1 MVNDGG
7 NGHAHGARM
16 VDAGILH
23 EDDRVE
29 LLSGQVVTMAPIAK
43 AHAAAVDQVAAAL
56 FEVARGRATVRVQGP
71 LAIATDTQVQ
81 PDVAVIARGRV
92 APGTVREA
100 SSIHLVVEVADSSLA
115 YDRSV
120 KLAAYARAGIAETW
134 LLNLVGTPPGAP
146 VASGPRWGCDRPGPG
161 KRTVKRPAGRPS
173 SRSAPAGAGRL
184 ADWDRMQQLAAQSRW
199 AEAIAVSE
207 RHLGR
212 GSRDAD
218 FMRARAT
225 LERRAGNHAAAIRWA
240 AAAERHVSHPDTLL
254 ILARGEMQVGRTD
267 DAVRHA
273 QAALALAPD
282 NARALLLLAETFES
296 AMRL

>member
-1 MVNDGG
+1 MAATGTRTGSRRAQPPGAALPYRFAIDDL
-7 NGHAHGARM
+7 ARM

-29 LLSGQVVTMAPIAK
+29 LLSGQVVTMAPIGE

-120 KLAAYARAGIAETW
+120 KLAVCARAGIAETW
-134 LLNLVGTPPGAP
+134 LLNLVGTPPGALVARRRGEADPPILEVYRDPDPDSGTYRSVAVFGVAEAHAGASVAPLAFPDQPLP
-146 VASGPRWGCDRPGPG
+146 VAS
-161 KRTVKRPAGRPS
+161 
-173 SRSAPAGAGRL
+173 
-184 ADWDRMQQLAAQSRW
+184 
-199 AEAIAVSE
+199 
-207 RHLGR
+207 
-212 GSRDAD
+212 
-218 FMRARAT
+218 
-225 LERRAGNHAAAIRWA
+225 
-240 AAAERHVSHPDTLL
+240 LL
-254 ILARGEMQVGRTD
+254 FNGD
-267 DAVRHA
+267 D
-273 QAALALAPD
+273 L
-282 NARALLLLAETFES
+282 T
-296 AMRL
+296 